1 MASDDHLSFD
11 VDDVQRSIVVVM
23 RGQVTDRRLYEMLI
37 RLRSMPQYESDY
49 SVVVDARDVSIS
61 GVTGKGEYALA
72 KLTHTDVNR
81 MAIVVPDAVSFS
93 LAQIYEICANWK
105 QNRVSVFTDMQEAL
119 GWLGHT
125 D

>member
-49 SVVVDARDVSIS
+49 SVGRR
-61 GVTGKGEYALA
+61 T
-72 KLTHTDVNR
+72 
-81 MAIVVPDAVSFS
+81 
-93 LAQIYEICANWK
+93 
-105 QNRVSVFTDMQEAL
+105 
-119 GWLGHT
+119 
-125 D
+125 